1 MPDNIIFNTI
11 PTDIRTPGQYVEI
24 DNSKALRGLPSLNRR
39 ILVVGNKLPTGMA
52 APLTLYRVNSGD
64 EGATLFGRGSVLH
77 EMLRLAR
84 AANKTSD
91 IWALSVE
98 DLAAGVAATK
108 TVTVTGPAAAA
119 GTIALYINGQKLS
132 IGVAAGD
139 AAAAVATAIA
149 AVVNGYRNGPVTAA
163 AAAGVVTLTAR
174 HKGAFTQGIGVLVNF
189 YDDETLPA
197 GLTLE
202 IANGVAG
209 TGNPDAADVVAAISD
224 EWFYTIISPWSDSAN
239 MAIIEAELAS
249 RFGGMDMRTGH
260 LFTGVAGTHAQLST
274 YGSAR
279 NSENS
284 SFIGVKNPPQASYLW
299 AAVHGAVVEFNGA
312 IDPARPFQTLDL
324 PGLLPPSPKDRFR
337 REERNLLLHDGC
349 STFTVSQD
357 GIVQIERVVTTYQTN
372 AWGIE
377 DVSYLDV
384 ETVWTADYMRY
395 AFRTAVATNFPR
407 HKLADDG
414 TDFDPAQ
421 PIATPSMIAGVLI
434 ATAKSLEKAGLLEN
448 FEDFKKNLIVQRS
461 MVDRNRVNAVIPPD
475 LVNQFRVFA
484 GSIQFIL

>member
-39 ILVVGNKLPTGMA
+39 ILVVGNKLPTGTA
-52 APLTLYRVNSGD
+52 ALLTLYRVNSGD

-84 AANKTSD
+84 TANKTSD

-108 TVTVTGPAAAA
+108 TITVTGPAAAA
-119 GTIALYINGQKLS
+119 GTIALYINGQKLDRCGGGRHG
-132 IGVAAGD
+132 IGCRHGYRRSRRRLPERPGQGNRSRRRGD
-139 AAAAVATAIA
+139 ADGTSQ
-149 AVVNGYRNGPVTAA
+149 GCLHP
-163 AAAGVVTLTAR
+163 
-174 HKGAFTQGIGVLVNF
+174 GIGVLVNF
-189 YDDETLPA
+189 YDDESLPA

-202 IANGVAG
+202 IANGVVG
-209 TGNPDAADVVAAISD
+209 TGNPDVADVVAAISD

-239 MAIIEAELAS
+239 MAIIEAELDS

-260 LFTGVAGTHAQLST
+260 LFTGVAGTHAQLTT

-279 NSENS
+279 NNEHS
-284 SFIGVKNPPQASYLW
+284 SFIGVKNPPQAPYLW

-372 AWGIE
+372 AWGSRTFPTWTWRPCGRRTTCAMPSAPPWPRTSH
-377 DVSYLDV
+377 DTSSPT
-384 ETVWTADYMRY
+384 TVPTSTRHS
-395 AFRTAVATNFPR
+395 RSPR
-407 HKLADDG
+407 
-414 TDFDPAQ
+414 
-421 PIATPSMIAGVLI
+421 
-434 ATAKSLEKAGLLEN
+434 
-448 FEDFKKNLIVQRS
+448 R
-461 MVDRNRVNAVIPPD
+461 R
-475 LVNQFRVFA
+475 
-484 GSIQFIL
+484 